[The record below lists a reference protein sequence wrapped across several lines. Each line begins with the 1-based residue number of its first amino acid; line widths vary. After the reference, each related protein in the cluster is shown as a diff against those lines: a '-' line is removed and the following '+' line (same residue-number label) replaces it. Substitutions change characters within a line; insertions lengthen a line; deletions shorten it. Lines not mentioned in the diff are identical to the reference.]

1 MKALRY
7 TKIGSAPEVVEI
19 EKPTPGP
26 GEILLKVTAAGV
38 CHSDD
43 YVMSLPEE
51 DYLAQQYPLP
61 LTLGHEG
68 AGVIESFGEGVETG
82 LQIGDAVAVYGP
94 WGCGHCLNC
103 SQGKENYC
111 TNAAA
116 EGIRPPGL
124 GAQGSMAEYMIV
136 DDVRH
141 LVPIGELDPVK
152 NVSLTDAGLTPYHAI
167 KRSLPKLGAGTFAVV
182 IGSGGLGHVGIQM
195 LKALSGATVIVL
207 DVSDEKL
214 ELAKHVG
221 ADVTLISDESAAGRI
236 RELTGGVGVDAVFD
250 FVGAN
255 PTIATATAVAAME
268 ADVTIVGIGGGSA
281 TIGFGSIAYDAAVR
295 VPYWGSRSELI
306 EVFELAK
313 AGKVDVEVQP
323 YSLDD
328 APKAYEDLHAGTI
341 RGRAVIVPYPRL
353 PEPASVALAAGAGS
367 VFSVHLGA
375 GFTPRK
381 HFRHCIETPP
391 THTFNTLSK

>member
-43 YVMSLPEE
+43 YVMSLSEE

-111 TNAAA
+111 TNAVA

-124 GAQGSMAEYMIV
+124 GSQGSMAEYMIV

-141 LVPIGELDPVK
+141 LVPIGDLDPVK

-221 ADVTLISDESAAGRI
+221 ADVTLISDESAAGKI
-236 RELTGGVGVDAVFD
+236 RELTGGFGVDAVFD
-250 FVGAN
+250 FVGAG

-281 TIGFGSIAYDAAVR
+281 TVGFGSIAYDAAVR

-323 YSLDD
+323 YSLAD

-341 RGRAVIVPYPRL
+341 RGRAVIVP
-353 PEPASVALAAGAGS
+353 
-367 VFSVHLGA
+367 
-375 GFTPRK
+375 
-381 HFRHCIETPP
+381 
-391 THTFNTLSK
+391 

>member
-111 TNAAA
+111 TNAVA

-124 GAQGSMAEYMIV
+124 GSQGSMAEYMIV

-141 LVPIGELDPVK
+141 LVPIGDLDPVK

-221 ADVTLISDESAAGRI
+221 ADVTLISDESVAGKI

-281 TIGFGSIAYDAAVR
+281 TVGFGSIAYDAAVR

-341 RGRAVIVPYPRL
+341 RGRAVIVP
-353 PEPASVALAAGAGS
+353 
-367 VFSVHLGA
+367 
-375 GFTPRK
+375 
-381 HFRHCIETPP
+381 
-391 THTFNTLSK
+391 